1 MSSDAILQL
10 KQSVL
15 PSANPIG
22 EISSEYPTNVYDGN
36 RLSFP
41 ILRQEMAQSCGM
53 MFIDLPDRS

>member
-22 EISSEYPTNVYDGN
+22 EISSGYPTNVYDGN
-36 RLSFP
+36 RLLFP
-41 ILRQEMAQSCGM
+41 ILRQEMAQVLWY
-53 MFIDLPDRS
+53 DVY